1 MELSSITLYEKE
13 IYLKIE
19 EYRLFSDLI
28 FENSIYP
35 YTGSTE
41 GLNLLIEK
49 IHSSVIFT
57 YLDLQNIGKLSQ
69 AIFDTN
75 NTKFNNEKYTVD
87 RKLQYNALQSKI
99 NN

>member
-1 MELSSITLYEKE
+1 MDLSVLRLVTVASLFFSSIFFLKMDLSSITLYEKE

-35 YTGSTE
+35 YTGSME

-49 IHSSVIFT
+49 
-57 YLDLQNIGKLSQ
+57 NP
-69 AIFDTN
+69 
-75 NTKFNNEKYTVD
+75 
-87 RKLQYNALQSKI
+87 
-99 NN
+99 